1 MRDRNFIAPLLIVT
15 GGRLSKGDSAPS
27 RFNMNR
33 EMVAEQCPAQL
44 PALTASTHSELYK
57 KDARLADRRGLRAA
71 RRSAEAALQPLIH

>member
-1 MRDRNFIAPLLIVT
+1 
-15 GGRLSKGDSAPS
+15 
-27 RFNMNR
+27 MNR